1 MQRLI
6 NLSEATAGYGT
17 GEAIFTDVS
26 LGICERDFIGLIGPN
41 GCGKST
47 LIRSLAGALPLR
59 NGTLSWF
66 DSPAFTWKRRLIARR
81 IAVVPQQVHNS
92 FDFTVHQVVSMG
104 RNPYLLSYR
113 GLQPEDLRAVDEAME
128 RTDVNALADRSVLE
142 LSGGERQRVVIA
154 RALAQQPSVL
164 LLDEP
169 TSYLDINHQIEVFDV
184 LYHLNQDCGLAI
196 FCATH
201 ELNMVTSYCRDVV
214 VMKNGRIC
222 TKGKMEEAMSDSV
235 LSKVFGID
243 LKIDTD
249 IAGSLRVVPMS
260 LRTKTSN

>member
-1 MQRLI
+1 MQKLI
-6 NLSEATAGYGT
+6 DLSEATAGYGT
-17 GEAIFTDVS
+17 DEPIFSDVS
-26 LGICERDFIGLIGPN
+26 LGIYERDFIGLIGPN

-47 LIRSLAGALPLR
+47 LIRAMAGALPLR
-59 NGTLSWF
+59 NGGLNWF
-66 DSPAFTWKRRLIARR
+66 DSPALTWKRRSIARR
-81 IAVVPQQVHNS
+81 IAVVPQQVHIT

-104 RNPYLLSYR
+104 RNPYLLRYR
-113 GLQPEDLRAVDEAME
+113 GLQPEDLKAVDEAME

-142 LSGGERQRVVIA
+142 LSGGERQRVMIA

-184 LYHLNQDCGLAI
+184 LYHLNQDYGLAI

-214 VMKNGRIC
+214 IMKNGRIC
-222 TKGKMEEAMSDSV
+222 IRGKMEEAMSASI
-235 LSKVFGID
+235 LSEVFGIS

-249 IAGSLRVVPMS
+249 IAGSLRVVPAS
-260 LRTKTSN
+260 LRTKVSD